1 MNREKSP
8 RRDPSMRPLF
18 RGVMN
23 PRRPGRRY
31 AKCNSC
37 SADGLTNVYDKLR
50 NPLSLDRGR
59 PETLEFSSIVPARN
73 CIIPSPSFNDSPN
86 DQTSN
91 NRIDCVAKCGQQ
103 NARHDATCDANETS
117 SRAKGTRRHR
127 FYVPRDLRTRRPAI
141 VEGIAVGKNQIPRE
155 RIALV
160 TRVSLSS
167 SSRVLSRARSQI
179 RSRAREERP
188 ARDSIEAN
196 ARGDPFF
203 PGPYLAS

>member
-1 MNREKSP
+1 
-8 RRDPSMRPLF
+8 
-18 RGVMN
+18 
-23 PRRPGRRY
+23 
-31 AKCNSC
+31 
-37 SADGLTNVYDKLR
+37 
-50 NPLSLDRGR
+50 
-59 PETLEFSSIVPARN
+59 
-73 CIIPSPSFNDSPN
+73 
-86 DQTSN
+86 
-91 NRIDCVAKCGQQ
+91 
-103 NARHDATCDANETS
+103 
-117 SRAKGTRRHR
+117 
-127 FYVPRDLRTRRPAI
+127 VPRDLRTRRPAI